1 MKKFHHTEFLF
12 GACCCFFSSTH
23 IISTKQQRL
32 KWSRSSDPK
41 AEHMHQYFTTTY
53 FQIEKNET
61 QKRKILKPN
70 QKYVTHRQHSAAGR
84 SLLLSEV
91 SAGQAELRP
100 YFQKSWNN
108 FRAQTAISAG
118 QAQPMYLNT
127 YFFSH
132 VFSLPWE
139 KSCFHP
145 PRTGAAWPPAS
156 PLPSGRHGSHY
167 TRPSLCLLL
176 SARHSLQTLGLTAAR
191 FQKDKITCV
200 SYLEELTSPASAHLA
215 GLHGSG
221 GQLLGPS
228 PPTALAPGADEALWH
243 RCAGPGLWLPP
254 TLWGRQGGKPCEG
267 WRAKTHVLS
276 KEHTWNEVTVICNY
290 GER

>member
-1 MKKFHHTEFLF
+1 MKKFHHIEFLF

-91 SAGQAELRP
+91 SAGQEKLRP

-127 YFFSH
+127 CFFSH
-132 VFSLPWE
+132 LFPCLE
-139 KSCFHP
+139 RK
-145 PRTGAAWPPAS
+145 AAS
-156 PLPSGRHGSHY
+156 
-167 TRPSLCLLL
+167 TRPEQVLRGPLQ
-176 SARHSLQTLGLTAAR
+176 AHSPQDAMAA
-191 FQKDKITCV
+191 I
-200 SYLEELTSPASAHLA
+200 
-215 GLHGSG
+215 
-221 GQLLGPS
+221 
-228 PPTALAPGADEALWH
+228 
-243 RCAGPGLWLPP
+243 
-254 TLWGRQGGKPCEG
+254 
-267 WRAKTHVLS
+267 THVLPCASFSPLGTHS
-276 KEHTWNEVTVICNY
+276 KPSA
-290 GER
+290 